1 VRFGA
6 HLPLIDFEG
15 VPWSAA
21 ALRDYVAAAAG
32 SGFGAVSANDHLVY
46 QRPWL
51 DGIVALS
58 SVLDHTGDLTVA
70 TTVSLPVVRGPVA
83 LAKAANAVQVLSDG
97 RLALGIGPG
106 SSAAD
111 YQAVGLPFE
120 ERWRLFDQAIGV
132 LRAELTDSVPLWIG
146 SWGSPAGLRRVAR
159 RGDGWLASAYNTTP
173 QRLAAGRE
181 LLAPLLREQGKD
193 PDTFPV
199 AVATAWAYVTDDP
212 GTAGARL
219 QMVASMLKRDPDEIR
234 KQVLIG
240 DAEHC
245 AALLRAYADA
255 GVATVFVWPV
265 ADPVEQVRR
274 FGEEVAPMV
283 TSTASA

>member
-15 VPWSAA
+15 VPWSAS

-83 LAKAANAVQVLSDG
+83 LAKAANAVQVLSGG
-97 RLALGIGPG
+97 RLALGVGPG

-132 LRAELTDSVPLWIG
+132 LRAELADSVPLWIG

-173 QRLAAGRE
+173 ERLAAGRE
-181 LLAPLLREQGKD
+181 LLAPLLRERGKD

-212 GTAGARL
+212 GAAGAKL
-219 QMVASMLKRDPDEIR
+219 EMVASMLKRDPDEIR

-245 AALLRAYADA
+245 AALLREYADA
-255 GVATVFVWPV
+255 GVGTVFVWPV
-265 ADPVEQVRR
+265 GDPVEQVRR
-274 FGEEVAPMV
+274 FGEQVAPLV
-283 TSTASA
+283 APRA